1 MKRLLKYRVVEMRL
15 KDRMQERETDGER
28 EGGSCKET
36 DRENGGSGA
45 DWVSSEM
52 SVVTHL
58 QTFSLNMHD

>member
-1 MKRLLKYRVVEMRL
+1 MRL

-28 EGGSCKET
+28 ERGSCKET